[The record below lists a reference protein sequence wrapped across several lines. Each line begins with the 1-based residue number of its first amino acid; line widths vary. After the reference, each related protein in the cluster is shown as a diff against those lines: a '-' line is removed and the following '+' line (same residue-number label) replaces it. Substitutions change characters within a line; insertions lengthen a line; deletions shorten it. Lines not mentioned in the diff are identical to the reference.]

1 MAHHVFATAR
11 KSLHYGNMPLL
22 TATKTSA
29 RRAIC
34 LLPRSFAAAIHNDNA
49 NGFALAAALRKRR
62 MLPMRVGILVMMLL
76 SGTAYAN
83 DQQNSGE
90 LLRQLQ
96 TPALK
101 VPSMDAAVITT
112 PAPTRTALDPVS
124 GFRVQIKSVKISGA
138 SVYTEAELLALL
150 QDLIGRETNLAG
162 LEEMADRITR
172 HYRKDGYILVRAYLP
187 AQDIKNGEVEI
198 AVLEGRYDAIK
209 VVSATA
215 LTPAAL
221 PSNLPLNGL
230 KQGAI
235 IKEAPLERALLL
247 LNDRPGV
254 MVSSTLQP
262 GAEVGTSD
270 LVIDIAPGPPLSG
283 GVELDNFGSSST
295 GKNRL
300 GAEVRVNNP
309 SGYGD
314 LITINGRYSGTGLQ
328 YGRIAYQVPV
338 GGYGSKVGAAF
349 SDVHYQLGED
359 FASLNAVGQARTA
372 TLFGIHPL
380 IRSRLANL
388 NMQLSVDGKRF
399 HDSNA
404 SAATAS
410 DKASEV
416 FSLAFSGDVHDQFG
430 GGGVTALSA
439 SLTAGQ
445 LHLNSADAQATDDA
459 TAQTS
464 GRFGK
469 INLSALRLQTITAR
483 ASLYGAYT
491 GQWAF
496 KNLDSSE
503 KMSLGGSAGVRAY
516 APGSTPADSAHLL
529 TLELRHTLTPKWQL
543 ATFLDVGR
551 ATINKTPWA
560 TATAANS
567 ATLAGSGIQLS
578 WTEGDDFGVR
588 AYYARKLGTDPTT
601 ADGSDRS
608 RFGMQFAKS
617 Y

>member
-1 MAHHVFATAR
+1 MAHHLCAR
-11 KSLHYGNMPLL
+11 ERTSLSCASVTRRIASDTPALIFLSWPAGL
-22 TATKTSA
+22 AA
-29 RRAIC
+29 ICGRAIYPGLGTI
-34 LLPRSFAAAIHNDNA
+34 LLMAITC
-49 NGFALAAALRKRR
+49 
-62 MLPMRVGILVMMLL
+62 
-76 SGTAYAN
+76 SGSAYAS
-83 DQQNSGE
+83 DQQNAGE

-96 TPALK
+96 APVLK
-101 VPSMDAAVITT
+101 VPGKDPPVIAT
-112 PAPTRTALDPVS
+112 PAPTRTALDPAS
-124 GFRVQIKSVKISGA
+124 GFRVQINSVRISGA

-150 QDLIGRETNLAG
+150 QDLIGKETNLAG
-162 LEEMADRITR
+162 LEEMAERITR

-215 LTPAAL
+215 LTPTSM

-230 KQGAI
+230 KQGAM

-247 LNDRPGV
+247 LSDRPGV
-254 MVSSTLQP
+254 KVSSTLQP

-270 LVIDIAPGPPLSG
+270 LVIDMAPGALFSG
-283 GVELDNFGSSST
+283 GVEVDNFGSSST
-295 GKNRL
+295 GRHRL

-309 SGYGD
+309 SAYGD
-314 LITINGRYSGTGLQ
+314 LITLNGRYSGTGLQ

-338 GGYGSKVGAAF
+338 GGYGSKAGAAL
-349 SDVHYQLGED
+349 SDVHYQLGDD
-359 FASLNAVGQARTA
+359 FSSLNAVGHARTA
-372 TLFGIHPL
+372 TLFGVHPL

-388 NMQLSVDGKRF
+388 NVQLSFDSKRF
-399 HDSNA
+399 HDSIA

-410 DKASEV
+410 DKSSEV
-416 FSLAFSGDVHDQFG
+416 FTLGFSGDEHDLFG
-430 GGGVTALSA
+430 GGGVSAFSA
-439 SLTAGQ
+439 SVTTGQ
-445 LHLNSADAQATDDA
+445 LHINSVDAQATDDA

-469 INLSALRLQTITAR
+469 INLSALRLQNITAR
-483 ASLYGAYT
+483 SSLFGAYT

-503 KMSLGGSAGVRAY
+503 KMALGGAAGVRAY
-516 APGSTPADSAHLL
+516 APGSTSADSAHLL
-529 TLELRHTLTPKWQL
+529 TLELRHALTPKWQL

-551 ATINKTPWA
+551 ATINKAPWA

-567 ATLAGSGIQLS
+567 ATLAGSGVQMS
-578 WTEGDDFGVR
+578 WSESDDFGVR
-588 AYYARKLGTDPTT
+588 AFYARKLGTDPTNP
-601 ADGSDRS
+601 DGSDRS